1 MLWNR
6 SPRVCTKAALT
17 LALACTSL
25 WLWAG
30 HFWCKI
36 TLSLKEK
43 TMFLAH
49 VRLTLKNLC
58 SIMLT
63 TACVI
68 QNGNGLKH
76 CCFIMDYFG
85 EILNTGVSQN
95 LNIFTQGQTL
105 KIHISFLFLINA
117 VLCLVAQSCPT
128 LCDPMDCSPPDSSV
142 HGDSPDKNTGVG
154 CHVLLEIF
162 PTQGSNPGLTH
173 CRQILYH
180 LSQGS
185 PGILE

>member
-1 MLWNR
+1 
-6 SPRVCTKAALT
+6 
-17 LALACTSL
+17 
-25 WLWAG
+25 
-30 HFWCKI
+30 
-36 TLSLKEK
+36 
-43 TMFLAH
+43 
-49 VRLTLKNLC
+49 
-58 SIMLT
+58 MLT

-85 EILNTGVSQN
+85 VILNTGVSQN

-162 PTQGSNPGLTH
+162 PTQGSNPGLAH
-173 CRQILYH
+173 CRQILYQ
-180 LSQGS
+180 LSYQGS
-185 PGILE
+185 PVNATVFHFKTRELHLLGKCQVFNNEVGKYHLSSLYGARLKAELWWELN